1 VENYISNVTKHGDTV
16 RSYILD
22 NHKLDLKVV
31 RPRGIILAGS
41 ASQFTEQ
48 KQKDD
53 FRLLSQGLKN
63 LTIVTYDEL
72 LTRLKNY
79 IEILEDFSKKMPARN
94 TRSSRKIGKG
104 EVGEPGLVATNGG

>member
-1 VENYISNVTKHGDTV
+1 
-16 RSYILD
+16 
-22 NHKLDLKVV
+22 
-31 RPRGIILAGS
+31 S

-72 LTRLKNY
+72 LTRSKND
-79 IEILEDFSKKMPARN
+79 IEVLDEFSRKMPSVPYESPERKRATILSRPRLSHAGRIRAEEDSSYEPSQN
-94 TRSSRKIGKG
+94 WRERYSRKT
-104 EVGEPGLVATNGG
+104 PAAPS